1 MRVHGG
7 NEDRHIGPGGGSG
20 DVITVVKIVYS
31 LYITSSTQEYWWW
44 QWRCDNGDSDRPVA
58 PMSKLFSQLKIA
70 IMH

>member
-31 LYITSSTQEYWWW
+31 LYHKFYTRILL
-44 QWRCDNGDSDRPVA
+44 VA
-58 PMSKLFSQLKIA
+58 VAM
-70 IMH
+70 